1 MAKNKL
7 LTAVLALLIGC
18 GTTTEQLRVSSLYN
32 NPYNHWFRGDA
43 VSTLEVNLIDADEQ
57 AQISQ
62 PTINEEYLI
71 TDANVPREI
80 RELYNRIIPYAQED
94 LEGSYG
100 AEARIKNEE
109 LFYIVSVNIDPDALY
124 RHYIAIYSFEP
135 ENEVFQ
141 RALIDF
147 TIDGYVDH

>member
-94 LEGSYG
+94 IEGNYG

-124 RHYIAIYSFEP
+124 RHYIAI
-135 ENEVFQ
+135 
-141 RALIDF
+141 
-147 TIDGYVDH
+147 